1 MAASLRRLAVLGV
14 TYTSHASGAKALSQ
28 GDVKDRT
35 RLARSYLSRV
45 ENGHTMPSLPVL
57 QRWAYALEVELY
69 QLFFAGHGQPE
80 PPELRAPLGARER
93 TLLGLYDHMAAEE
106 KSLLMSLTI
115 EKGLRHIVFKC
126 TSANSM
132 NSPSINSHKF

>member
-1 MAASLRRLAVLGV
+1 MNIGKRLRELRE
-14 TYTSHASGAKALSQ
+14 AKALSQ

-106 KSLLMSLTI
+106 KSLLMSLARDLAKR
-115 EKGLRHIVFKC
+115 KGKRG
-126 TSANSM
+126 
-132 NSPSINSHKF
+132 

>member
-1 MAASLRRLAVLGV
+1 MGIGKRLRDLRE
-14 TYTSHASGAKALSQ
+14 AKGLSQ
-28 GDVKDRT
+28 GDIEHRT
-35 RLARSYLSRV
+35 GFFRSYLSRV

-93 TLLGLYDHMAAEE
+93 TLG
-106 KSLLMSLTI
+106 T
-115 EKGLRHIVFKC
+115 LRPYGRRGKIV
-126 TSANSM
+126 ADVVG
-132 NSPSINSHKF
+132 P